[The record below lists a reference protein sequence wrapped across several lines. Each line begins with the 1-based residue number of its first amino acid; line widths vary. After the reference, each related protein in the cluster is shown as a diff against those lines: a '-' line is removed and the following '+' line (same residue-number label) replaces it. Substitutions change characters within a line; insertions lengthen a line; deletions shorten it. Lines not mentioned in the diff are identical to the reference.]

1 MRGGRTWAG
10 SNVFYIL
17 SFKNVY
23 NLSFKGFGLC
33 FSTLKRRELG
43 VTVHEFM
50 LISICQ
56 CLCHLMIV
64 SWSHG
69 FIGFVVSVVSWFHRF
84 RGVNSFIVS

>member
-1 MRGGRTWAG
+1 M
-10 SNVFYIL
+10 Y
-17 SFKNVY
+17 
-23 NLSFKGFGLC
+23 GLQ
-33 FSTLKRRELG
+33 LG

-50 LISICQ
+50 LISICL

-64 SWSHG
+64 SWSHV